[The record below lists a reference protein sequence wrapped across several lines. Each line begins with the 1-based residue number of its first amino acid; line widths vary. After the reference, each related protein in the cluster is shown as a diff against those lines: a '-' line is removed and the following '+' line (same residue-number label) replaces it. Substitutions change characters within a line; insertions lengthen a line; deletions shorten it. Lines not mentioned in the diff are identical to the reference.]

1 MSKNIFDWEN
11 PEIFKRN
18 KEDGHVI
25 AFAYDSEKDA
35 LAGGDS
41 PYKQTL
47 NGKWKFYWQMGLDG
61 CPDNFYSDSFDD
73 SGWREINVPS
83 VWQTEKTGSYPYYY
97 ASTYPRAISRKKSK
111 ICTTFNF
118 SMNVFT

>member
-1 MSKNIFDWEN
+1 MGKNIFDWEN
-11 PEIFKRN
+11 PEVFKRN

-47 NGKWKFYWQMGLDG
+47 NGKWKFYWQM
-61 CPDNFYSDSFDD
+61 
-73 SGWREINVPS
+73 
-83 VWQTEKTGSYPYYY
+83 
-97 ASTYPRAISRKKSK
+97 
-111 ICTTFNF
+111 
-118 SMNVFT
+118 